1 MKSDDEKDAE
11 KPVLLRT
18 ERMTE
23 ICYENNSWCD
33 ALDRQTKYH
42 TELAVFCELVRLP
55 GSVEDFECPSSLPL
69 LNEVK
74 KLFLRFQEGEFTKD
88 MKHSQHP
95 YICPDIRCSETDDNV
110 QDSLKPFMEKFSKEE
125 TKCEYQQE
133 AIAEEDWD
141 KIGAEEHKDNDMQQM
156 SVKEEHHDIMI
167 VQPQHEF
174 EAEAENDMDDAEVEM
189 WSYDY
194 KVSESALLEAAA
206 YLVVS
211 HEELQSAIGLNGI
224 GRPVTG
230 SILYHVQ
237 ASVEKALAAAR
248 SLMTNGYAKTTS
260 THDLNVLM
268 RVTLFCK
275 LTDGKEIHLRLA
287 EACRVLECFG
297 RPDGRSMCIQARY
310 PDSRFTKDTPWNTI
324 PRFFFKHA
332 DITEAIGLA
341 RNVVSTVTEIMMRH
355 CSEVLPMQLGNT
367 PQFID
372 IATGFNGEYTIH
384 YEDKEL

>member
-1 MKSDDEKDAE
+1 
-11 KPVLLRT
+11 
-18 ERMTE
+18 
-23 ICYENNSWCD
+23 
-33 ALDRQTKYH
+33 
-42 TELAVFCELVRLP
+42 
-55 GSVEDFECPSSLPL
+55 
-69 LNEVK
+69 
-74 KLFLRFQEGEFTKD
+74 
-88 MKHSQHP
+88 
-95 YICPDIRCSETDDNV
+95 
-110 QDSLKPFMEKFSKEE
+110 
-125 TKCEYQQE
+125 
-133 AIAEEDWD
+133 
-141 KIGAEEHKDNDMQQM
+141 MQQM

-297 RPDGRSMCIQARY
+297 RPDGRSM
-310 PDSRFTKDTPWNTI
+310 
-324 PRFFFKHA
+324 
-332 DITEAIGLA
+332 
-341 RNVVSTVTEIMMRH
+341 
-355 CSEVLPMQLGNT
+355 
-367 PQFID
+367 
-372 IATGFNGEYTIH
+372 
-384 YEDKEL
+384 